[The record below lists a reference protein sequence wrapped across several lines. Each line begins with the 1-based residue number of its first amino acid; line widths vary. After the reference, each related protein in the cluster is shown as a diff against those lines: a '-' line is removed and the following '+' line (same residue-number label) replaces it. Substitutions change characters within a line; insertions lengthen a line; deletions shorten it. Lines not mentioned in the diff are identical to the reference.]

1 MSELTLSVA
10 AEINSALQTI
20 IGHCDLIGRG
30 QHRCRR
36 CSAILQTIM
45 GQAQRIAGLLDKM
58 RSAANERLRE
68 TTRHDHARRIAAESD
83 RQLEATP

>member
-1 MSELTLSVA
+1 MEVMSELTLSVA

-30 QHRCRR
+30 YRD
-36 CSAILQTIM
+36 ADLQRDLSTVV

-58 RSAANERLRE
+58 RTASLERLR
-68 TTRHDHARRIAAESD
+68 RWRAVNRGRDSVES
-83 RQLEATP
+83 